1 MDEPDDRRWLAALAV
16 GVGTLSVVVVLPYLQ
31 FVLAAVVLAY
41 VLYPLQRRLEP
52 RAGRTATA
60 AALLV
65 VATVAILAPL
75 AVVLL
80 VAADQAVELA
90 RAIDAGDLEI
100 EVFEQ
105 RLAEFGLE
113 VDVVALY
120 GELQGPI
127 ETAARG
133 LADQALAVAGGLPGF
148 LIGLTVSLFVLYSL
162 LRDGDRLVRWIG
174 TILPLS
180 RATRTELFSRVD
192 RLLYVAIVANVAV
205 AGVQALLTTIG
216 LALVG
221 IPSLV
226 FFFIVTFVLSLLPL
240 IGASLVWAPVSIY
253 LIVVGRPVAGVALFA
268 YGAVIVSL
276 SDNALRPIAVGRGA
290 SMSVAT
296 VIVGIFGGVA
306 VAGVMGLF
314 FGPVVLGTFKT
325 VAELYAHGPAR
336 SAESQ
341 EATGSA
347 AVDAEAGEGEED
359 PDDEREKGEDDREGS
374 EAPGRE
380 GDGSAGGNGQ
390 GSEDP
395 GREGKEAPDDEREE
409 GLEPGD
415 GHVPGGGRSAGDG
428 R

>member
-16 GVGTLSVVVVLPYLQ
+16 GVGTLSAIVVLPYLQ
-31 FVLAAVVLAY
+31 FLLAAVVLAY

-52 RAGRTATA
+52 RAGRTAAA

-90 RAIDAGDLEI
+90 MAIDAGDLEI
-100 EVFEQ
+100 DVFEQ
-105 RLAEFGLE
+105 RLAELGLE
-113 VDVVALY
+113 IDVVALY

-133 LADQALAVAGGLPGF
+133 LADQALVIVGGLPGF
-148 LIGLTVSLFVLYSL
+148 LIGLTVLLFALYSL

-174 TILPLS
+174 AVLPLS

-216 LALVG
+216 LAVVG

-253 LIVVGRPVAGVALFA
+253 LVGVGRPVAGVALFA

-325 VAELYAHGPAR
+325 VAELYGRESGPLAEAREADDPSGPSTDDGTGGSSEGIDDGTGGSSGGTDDGTGGSSGGTDDESADEEGPADG
-336 SAESQ
+336 A
-341 EATGSA
+341 GKPA
-347 AVDAEAGEGEED
+347 AAGEGD
-359 PDDEREKGEDDREGS
+359 SSDETG
-374 EAPGRE
+374 
-380 GDGSAGGNGQ
+380 
-390 GSEDP
+390 
-395 GREGKEAPDDEREE
+395 
-409 GLEPGD
+409 
-415 GHVPGGGRSAGDG
+415 
-428 R
+428 

>member
-16 GVGTLSVVVVLPYLQ
+16 GVGTLSAIVVLPYLQ
-31 FVLAAVVLAY
+31 FLLAAVVLAY

-52 RAGRTATA
+52 RAGRTAAA

-90 RAIDAGDLEI
+90 MAIDAGDLEI
-100 EVFEQ
+100 DVFEQ
-105 RLAEFGLE
+105 RLAELGLE
-113 VDVVALY
+113 IDVVALY

-133 LADQALAVAGGLPGF
+133 LADQALVIVGGLPGF
-148 LIGLTVSLFVLYSL
+148 LIGLTVLLFALYSL

-174 TILPLS
+174 AVLPLS

-216 LALVG
+216 LAVVG

-240 IGASLVWAPVSIY
+240 IGASIVWAPVAIY
-253 LIVVGRPVAGVALFA
+253 LVGVGRPVAGVALFA

-325 VAELYAHGPAR
+325 VAELYGRESGPLAEAR
-336 SAESQ
+336 EADDPSGPSTDDGTGGPSDGDDGEPADGAGSPVSGAADAGESAPDE
-341 EATGSA
+341 G
-347 AVDAEAGEGEED
+347 AVDAGKRSADAADGEGGST
-359 PDDEREKGEDDREGS
+359 GETG
-374 EAPGRE
+374 
-380 GDGSAGGNGQ
+380 
-390 GSEDP
+390 
-395 GREGKEAPDDEREE
+395 
-409 GLEPGD
+409 
-415 GHVPGGGRSAGDG
+415 
-428 R
+428 